1 MFRKKYLALI
11 LALVLALLPF
21 QAYSSGLKYI
31 MLKINSKTAYVNMR
45 PVQLDVAPIEING
58 RTLVPLRFIAEHF
71 GAKNITYYPET
82 EEISLE
88 LEDASV
94 LRLELSRL
102 NELVNSLQ
110 NENKQLKSEVTNL
123 QQRIRELEGQKP
135 PPIEPSVQPPY
146 APQNLQA
153 MISDQSVVLTWS
165 PSAMGTYP
173 IAGYKV
179 FRREQNQGIFSVL
192 GILPAN
198 NLFYVDKNVVEGV
211 GYSYYIKAFDANYP
225 ANESPES
232 NQAAISIPKKDPPK
246 DDIKPQYIF
255 PDEGYL
261 YNLRHVLIKGDQH
274 AFYFGVTTYRS
285 WKYSTSWAFLLYI
298 DVDQNVNTG
307 MKLESGTKMG
317 YDLLYL
323 YGFSDEGKPLSGLSK
338 WNEGKG
344 EFEVVEVFFDDE
356 SILDQNS
363 LIFSIPREHFLNRST
378 FDYNMM
384 VMYDSEYRDPEFYPS
399 FMKNLTYPNVFQN
412 SVTGM
417 KNYDFKP
424 SKEMIANINE
434 VYSELKLKFKD
445 SLKQDAGLLQ
455 RKKGKCNA
463 IPDSFSKG
471 VVFAK

>member
-110 NENKQLKSEVTNL
+110 NENKQLKGEITNL

-135 PPIEPSVQPPY
+135 PPTDPSVQPPY

-153 MISDQSVVLTWS
+153 MLSDQSVVLTWS
-165 PSAMGTYP
+165 PSTMGTYP
-173 IAGYKV
+173 VAGYKV

-232 NQAAISIPKKDPPK
+232 NQASISIPKKE
-246 DDIKPQYIF
+246 I
-255 PDEGYL
+255 G
-261 YNLRHVLIKGDQH
+261 RAHV
-274 AFYFGVTTYRS
+274 
-285 WKYSTSWAFLLYI
+285 
-298 DVDQNVNTG
+298 
-307 MKLESGTKMG
+307 
-317 YDLLYL
+317 
-323 YGFSDEGKPLSGLSK
+323 
-338 WNEGKG
+338 
-344 EFEVVEVFFDDE
+344 
-356 SILDQNS
+356 
-363 LIFSIPREHFLNRST
+363 
-378 FDYNMM
+378 
-384 VMYDSEYRDPEFYPS
+384 
-399 FMKNLTYPNVFQN
+399 
-412 SVTGM
+412 
-417 KNYDFKP
+417 
-424 SKEMIANINE
+424 
-434 VYSELKLKFKD
+434 
-445 SLKQDAGLLQ
+445 
-455 RKKGKCNA
+455 
-463 IPDSFSKG
+463 
-471 VVFAK
+471 

>member
-110 NENKQLKSEVTNL
+110 NENKQLKGEITNL

-135 PPIEPSVQPPY
+135 PPTDPSVQPPY

-153 MISDQSVVLTWS
+153 MLSDQSVVLTWS
-165 PSAMGTYP
+165 PSTMGTYP
-173 IAGYKV
+173 VAGYKV

-232 NQAAISIPKKDPPK
+232 NQASISIPKKDPPK
-246 DDIKPQYIF
+246 DDIKPQFIF
-255 PDEGYL
+255 PDKGYP
-261 YNLRHVLIKGDQH
+261 YNLRHVLIEGDQH

-285 WKYSTSWAFLLYI
+285 WKYSTSWTYFLSI

-307 MKLESGTKMG
+307 MKLETGTKMG
-317 YDLLYL
+317 YDLLYI
-323 YGFSDEGKPLSGLSK
+323 YGFSEEGRPFSGFSK
-338 WNEGKG
+338 WNEIKG
-344 EFEVVEVFFDDE
+344 DFEIAELYLDDE

-363 LIFSIPREHFLNRST
+363 LIFFIPREYFLNRSS
-378 FDYNMM
+378 FDYNMSI
-384 VMYDSEYRDPEFYPS
+384 MYDSGYVDTEYYPA
-399 FMKNLTYPNVFQN
+399 FMKNLTYPNVFQS
-412 SVTGM
+412 SVTE
-417 KNYDFKP
+417 KKSNDFMP
-424 SKEMIANINE
+424 SKEMISNINE
-434 VYSELKLKFKD
+434 AYSDVKLKFKD
-445 SLKQDAGLLQ
+445 SLKQDSGL
-455 RKKGKCNA
+455 KGLK
-463 IPDSFSKG
+463 
-471 VVFAK
+471 